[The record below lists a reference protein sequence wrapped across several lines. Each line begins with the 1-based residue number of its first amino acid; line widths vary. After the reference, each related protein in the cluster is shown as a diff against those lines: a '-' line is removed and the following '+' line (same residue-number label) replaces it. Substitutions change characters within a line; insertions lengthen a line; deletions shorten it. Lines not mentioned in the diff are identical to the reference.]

1 MQNCVIRADLAAI
14 MKNASSAAT
23 RLQEQW
29 HIFAVRAASLEKES
43 AV

>member
-1 MQNCVIRADLAAI
+1 MQNCVIRADLAAM
-14 MKNASSAAT
+14 MKNASSAAN

-29 HIFAVRAASLEKES
+29 HIFAVCAAPPEKET